1 MTAPQGDGHLRAS
14 HIDREH
20 AVSMLKA
27 AFVQGRLTKDEFDS
41 RVGQALSARTYAELD
56 VLAADLPVRLI
67 DAAPPRRA
75 AHGPTRPQRRA
86 DRTGVRWPAAAAAA
100 GLWAGILSAA
110 LQAPTFTATADLAPS
125 PLYSPATQVVM
136 ASSTPVMAGAL
147 HRLDQG
153 GSVRGLSSR
162 VQVKILPSRVLSIS
176 VQGDTAAQA
185 VRTANAV
192 ADSYVAYVSS
202 ITPAE
207 SGSTVVLNLASSRA
221 EQPRSTRLL
230 DSGGLGAL
238 LGALIGALG
247 ALAFRRRGR
256 RFGTR

>member
-147 HRLDQG
+147 HRLDQD
-153 GSVRGLSSR
+153 GSVQGLASR
-162 VQVKILPSRVLSIS
+162 VQVKSLASRVLSIS

-185 VRTANAV
+185 VLTANAV
-192 ADSYVAYVSS
+192 ADSYLHYVRS
-202 ITPAE
+202 INPTWA
-207 SGSTVVLNLASSRA
+207 SVVLNPPSPV
-221 EQPRSTRLL
+221 EQPRSTRLFV
-230 DSGGLGAL
+230 SGGLGAL
-238 LGALIGALG
+238 FGALIGAFG
-247 ALAFRRRGR
+247 VRAFRRRGR
-256 RFGTR
+256 RFGTL